1 MTEGIKYDI
10 GKTEY
15 GLIPPHALDEVAKV
29 LTYGAQKY
37 SRDNWK
43 GVPDKERRYFDAAL
57 RHVWSFKRGENLDKE
72 TGLHHLAHAVCCLL
86 YLAEF
91 ELDPAFGAEAEEP
104 MPVGEYV
111 SIFSSDTKW
120 RGAV

>member
-1 MTEGIKYDI
+1 MTEGIKYDT

-91 ELDPAFGAEAEEP
+91 DLDPAFKAADH
-104 MPVGEYV
+104 GEISAFATTPKDIV
-111 SIFSSDTKW
+111 
-120 RGAV
+120 